1 MNGEGFP
8 WGRVISYA
16 IWILGMAVILADF
29 SINIFL
35 AEKQGL
41 KWKHIIRKDS
51 FLRPVHLGL
60 ILVTA
65 GLAGS
70 LHSPFLGGLMG
81 AGAFLLVLSFISDN
95 KYIKRMWKRKL
106 KVKKW

>member
-16 IWILGMAVILADF
+16 IWILGLAVILADF
-29 SINIFL
+29 SIYNFL
-35 AEKQGL
+35 AQKRGL
-41 KWKHIIRKDS
+41 KWKQIIRKNS

-60 ILVTA
+60 ILVAA

-81 AGAFLLVLSFISDN
+81 AGAFLLVLSFVSDN
-95 KYIKRMWKRKL
+95 EYIKRMWKRKFR
-106 KVKKW
+106 VKK